1 MYEKT
6 DTFEIFLPKT
16 DKSVLSELFSN
27 VTIIFVA
34 VVFLVLKTHSR
45 IRENFCY
52 IVKFSI

>member
-27 VTIIFVA
+27 VTIIVA

-45 IRENFCY
+45 IRENFCH
-52 IVKFSI
+52 IVKFNI